1 MKKPSMLH
9 SDAQACA
16 GGRETAQTEA
26 AAVNL
31 AKQAARAAAHFD
43 FHEAS
48 AISVILPLRNL
59 KRLETRAPFTLPR
72 CALLG
77 VLLVATLSA
86 PAQSLW
92 RAETSRSMVSD
103 HKARA
108 IGDVLTIIVQEN
120 NTASKDNTTSTKKDT
135 SIDAAIATFLY
146 SPAASGFLTKSGE
159 MPAIKTKA
167 SQSFDGGGKIKNE
180 EKITSRIGVR
190 VMDVLPNGNLLIE
203 GQRSTSF
210 SGETQDVVLRG
221 VVRAEDITP
230 NNTIYSYNIADAT
243 IKYVSKGAITDNQ
256 QRGWFTRIWQKLT
269 PF

>member
-1 MKKPSMLH
+1 MSH
-9 SDAQACA
+9 SDTPTCND
-16 GGRETAQTEA
+16 GRATAQTEA
-26 AAVNL
+26 ATVNL

-77 VLLVATLSA
+77 LLLAATLSA

-120 NTASKDNTTSTKKDT
+120 NTASKDNSTKTGKST

-146 SPAASGFLTKSGE
+146 SPAASSFLTKNGQ

-167 SQSFDGGGKIKNE
+167 QQDFDGGGKINNS

-190 VMDVLPNGNLLIE
+190 VVDALPNGSLVIE
-203 GQRSTSF
+203 GRRTTSF
-210 SGETQDVVLRG
+210 SGETQDTVLRG
-221 VVRAEDITP
+221 VVRSEDISA
-230 NNTIYSYNIADAT
+230 NNTVFSYNVADAT
-243 IKYVSKGAITDNQ
+243 IKYVSNGAITDNQ
-256 QRGWFTRIWQKLT
+256 RRGWFTWIWQKLT

>member
-1 MKKPSMLH
+1 MLH
-9 SDAQACA
+9 SDAQAFS
-16 GGRETAQTEA
+16 GGSKTAQTEIA
-26 AAVNL
+26 TVER

-59 KRLETRAPFTLPR
+59 KRLETRAPFALPR

-77 VLLVATLSA
+77 VLLVAALSA

-103 HKARA
+103 HRARA
-108 IGDVLTIIVQEN
+108 IGDVLTIVVQEN
-120 NTASKDNTTSTKKDT
+120 NTASKDNSTSTKKDT

-146 SPAASGFLTKSGE
+146 SPAASGFLTKNGQ
-159 MPAIKTKA
+159 MPALKTKA
-167 SQSFDGGGKIKNE
+167 SQAFDGGGTIKNE

-190 VMDVLPNGNLLIE
+190 VLDTLPNGNLVIE
-203 GQRSTSF
+203 GRRTTSF
-210 SGETQDVVLRG
+210 SGESQDVVLRG
-221 VVRAEDITP
+221 VVRAEDISP
-230 NNTIYSYNIADAT
+230 NNTVFSYNIADAT
-243 IKYVSKGAITDNQ
+243 IKYVSKGTITSNQ
-256 QRGWFTRIWQKLT
+256 RKGWFTKIWEIFT